1 MPDLFTF
8 SNSKTAAIPSNA
20 RLAKEV
26 RSLFLRGS
34 LGFNSWA
41 YLDFSARNDWSSA
54 LPKDNNSYLYP
65 SVGGSIIF
73 TEFIK
78 NTNILNYGKI
88 RASWAQVGSDLDP
101 YQLQLNYALAA
112 DKFNGSSLMSTPDE
126 LVDPNIKP
134 ALSASFEVGFDLKF
148 FQNRFGMSYTY
159 YTENKVDEIISIDVS
174 GASGFTKKKV
184 NAGKILRSGHELT
197 FDFTPLKQRNIEWI
211 ASLNL
216 GKNKT
221 EVDELFEGVD
231 AFLNKRT
238 PTFIGE

>member
-1 MPDLFTF
+1 MTGVL
-8 SNSKTAAIPSNA
+8 
-20 RLAKEV
+20 
-26 RSLFLRGS
+26 
-34 LGFNSWA
+34 
-41 YLDFSARNDWSSA
+41 
-54 LPKDNNSYLYP
+54 LYQK
-65 SVGGSIIF
+65 I
-73 TEFIK
+73 T
-78 NTNILNYGKI
+78 TLNYGKI